1 MPSTCEENLAKRL
14 PYSRTLQRIEATQ
27 KLSQLLEH
35 RSLRP
40 LERRDARKLPAEAIP
55 AEVAR
60 LEALITNREAAYPD
74 FWRQPLYPPAS

>member
-1 MPSTCEENLAKRL
+1 MRTCQQNLAKRL
-14 PYSRTLQRIEATQ
+14 PYSQTLQRIEATQ

-40 LERRDARKLPAEAIP
+40 LERREARKLPTEALP

-60 LEALITNREAAYPD
+60 LEALITSREAAYPD
-74 FWRQPLYPPAS
+74 WWRRPLYPPIS

>member
-1 MPSTCEENLAKRL
+1 MATCEENLAKRL

-40 LERRDARKLPAEAIP
+40 LERRDARKLPNEAIP

-60 LEALITNREAAYPD
+60 LEVLITNREAAYPD
-74 FWRQPLYPPAS
+74 FWRQPLYPPPS